1 VAKVVLAAVMR
12 RTLPILVVLAAL
24 GLAPSA
30 HARVVELGADV
41 DPAARASCPESCQG
55 LGFVSGYMGNSGKG
69 SNPFTVRR
77 DGKIVAFTV
86 GLGKPDDN
94 QVKFFQDLYGGP
106 PSVRLSILRKG
117 TTRKTRLTHR
127 LLRQSPVIRV
137 DHYFGSSPTFAL
149 DDPLKVSKGNIVAL
163 TVPTW
168 APAFAV
174 GLPRTNWWRSSR
186 SKGQCG
192 NVSQRAAQQSVGG
205 LRVYGC
211 TYREGARLMYTATYI
226 PDPRPTDEPRSRTG
240 R

>member
-1 VAKVVLAAVMR
+1 MR
-12 RTLPILVVLAAL
+12 RTLPVLVVLAAL
-24 GLAPSA
+24 GSAPAAS
-30 HARVVELGADV
+30 ARVIELGADV
-41 DPAARASCPESCQG
+41 DPAAKSSCPENCQG
-55 LGFVSGYMGNSGKG
+55 LGFVTGYMGNSGKG
-69 SNPFTVRR
+69 SNPFMVSR

-86 GLGKPDDN
+86 SLGKPDAN
-94 QVKFFQDLYGGP
+94 QLKFFQDLYGGP

-117 TTRKTRLTHR
+117 KTRKTRLTHR
-127 LLRQSPVIRV
+127 LLRQSDVYRV
-137 DHYFGSSPTFAL
+137 DHYFGSTPTFAL
-149 DDPLKVSKGNIVAL
+149 DAPLVVKKGNIVAL

-186 SKGQCG
+186 HKGQCG
-192 NVSQRAAQQSVGG
+192 NVSQRAAQQSIGG

-226 PDPRPTDEPRSRTG
+226 PDPRPTDQPRRRTT